1 MKHIYELHAE
11 VCKTLANAKRIEI
24 INLLRS
30 GEKSV
35 SWLLEKTGFTID
47 DMDLIEHNEAYASA
61 SIAIMRELDIDPV
74 KFNMKGGAVALGH
87 PIGCSGAR
95 ILVTLLHALK
105 EKGLKRGLVT
115 LCLGGGNAVAMIVER

>member
-35 SWLLEKTGFTID
+35 SWLLEKTGFLKANLSQHLSVMRQRGIIRARKEGLNVFYRIANPKIVRAC
-47 DMDLIEHNEAYASA
+47 DL
-61 SIAIMRELDIDPV
+61 MREV
-74 KFNMKGGAVALGH
+74 FFEHMEE
-87 PIGCSGAR
+87 R
-95 ILVTLLHALK
+95 K
-105 EKGLKRGLVT
+105 EAIKKWKR
-115 LCLGGGNAVAMIVER
+115 